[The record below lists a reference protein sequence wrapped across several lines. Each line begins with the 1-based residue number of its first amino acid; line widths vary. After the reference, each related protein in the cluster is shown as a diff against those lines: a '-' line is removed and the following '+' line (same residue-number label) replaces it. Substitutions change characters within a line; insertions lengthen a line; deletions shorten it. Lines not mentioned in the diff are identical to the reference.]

1 MTKSWLQSELV
12 LRRFTIAAAP
22 IFTETYIGLL
32 TSIPTASNPVGW
44 VEWFAS
50 TNTPVNR
57 IRVFQTDPVSGD
69 PDGEPHWSTPE
80 SEGDTYE
87 THNVNGVRWSDADT
101 NPLLDG
107 SETIVGVGVFTS
119 SSTTYTDGIPTS
131 PNDLIYWNT
140 LTTNLTA
147 TQGESV
153 VFLDGKIKVTEQ

>member
-50 TNTPVNR
+50 TDTPVNR
-57 IRVFQTDPVSGD
+57 IRVFQTDPE
-69 PDGEPHWSTPE
+69 DGTPYWSTPE

-119 SSTTYTDGIPTS
+119 SSTTYTDGIPNL

-147 TQGESV
+147 TQGEAV

>member
-22 IFTETYIGLL
+22 IFTATYIGLL

-50 TNTPVNR
+50 TDTPVNR
-57 IRVFQTDPVSGD
+57 IRVFQTDPE
-69 PDGEPHWSTPE
+69 DGTPYWSTPE

-87 THNVNGVRWSDADT
+87 THNVNGVRWSTADT

-119 SSTTYTDGIPTS
+119 SSTTYSEGIPTS
-131 PNDLIYWNT
+131 LNDLIYWNT